1 MTQVSAPTA
10 STPAAPPPRRATPAR
25 RVLDALGG
33 PQNLSLIGAL
43 LAVLLLF
50 GYLNSA
56 YLSWSN
62 LAVIG
67 VAATIPA
74 LLAVAQTL
82 VIICGGIDISVGSQA
97 GLAAVVSAMVFAA
110 TGDGLANGIAIV
122 AVTVALL
129 VGIACGVLNGLII
142 IYGRVN
148 AIIGTLAMLAAY
160 KGVAQLLSGGRARGY
175 VLGDDLFI
183 FVARGS
189 IAGLPVMVW
198 ILAVVAAAIHVV
210 LKHTDIGRNI
220 YAIGGNSTAARL
232 AGINLN
238 KYVIAVYAVMG
249 FVSALAGVI
258 LAARTGSGQPTAGSE
273 GLELKA
279 ITAAFLGGCAIA
291 GGRGGIGGTLLAVA
305 ILGALEN
312 GLTVVGVNPFW
323 QNVAQGA
330 LLVVAVVV
338 QQRRSGERAVGL
350 PT

>member
-1 MTQVSAPTA
+1 MTPIAESAPV
-10 STPAAPPPRRATPAR
+10 RVRPAR
-25 RVLDALGG
+25 RLLDALGG

-43 LAVLLLF
+43 AGVLVVF
-50 GYLNSA
+50 GYLNPA

-74 LLAVAQTL
+74 LLAVAQTM
-82 VIICGGIDISVGSQA
+82 VIICGGIDISVGSQS
-97 GLAAVVSAMVFAA
+97 GLAAVVAAMVFAS
-110 TGDGLANGIAIV
+110 TGDGLANGV
-122 AVTVALL
+122 AVVAIAVALV
-129 VGIACGVLNGLII
+129 VGVACGILNGLII

-160 KGVAQLLSGGRARGY
+160 KGLAQLLSGGRAQGY
-175 VLGDDLFI
+175 LHGDDLFI

-189 IAGLPVMVW
+189 IAGLPMMVW
-198 ILAVVAAAIHVV
+198 ILIAVAAAIHIL
-210 LKHTDIGRNI
+210 LKYTDIGRNI
-220 YAIGGNSTAARL
+220 YAIGGNATAARL
-232 AGINLN
+232 AGISLN
-238 KYVIAVYAVMG
+238 KYIVAVYAVMG
-249 FVSALAGVI
+249 FVAALAGVI

-291 GGRGGIGGTLLAVA
+291 GGRGGVGGTLLAVA
-305 ILGALEN
+305 ILSALDN

-338 QQRRSGERAVGL
+338 QQRRTGERAVGL
-350 PT
+350 PA